1 MVVDGIVLSDLPDEF
16 GDYVPGDVLILD
28 GDLPAYA
35 VAATV
40 KTVPTAVR
48 HYQQRMLQAMFLAEC
63 GQLHVHLTH
72 EASLKAGRFM
82 VKATKPYQGQ
92 RSSSAKPPLLGSV
105 RQAVSQPEN
114 WLPEYDVVMHHMLEA
129 DDGMMIQAYQYGEHG
144 IIRSEDKDLRMT
156 PFRYYDIKIGKCF
169 AADPVGHL
177 YIDYTESGS
186 KKLLGH
192 SLKFF
197 WAQLMMGDQ
206 ADNIAGLQKLH
217 GKNVGLVG
225 TFEFLDPMKDINEI
239 ANAVIDQFRAIN
251 QNPIPEAWLLWL
263 LRTPDDSFWRYCH
276 ELEWSP
282 VNWEFLNECITRD
295 WYIKDDTC
303 PNF

>member
-1 MVVDGIVLSDLPDEF
+1 MLIDGIDPAQLGDEF
-16 GDYVPGDVLILD
+16 GSYKPGDILILD

-72 EASLKAGRFM
+72 EDSLKAGRFM

-92 RSSSAKPPLLGSV
+92 RSGSAKPPLLGSV
-105 RQAVSQPEN
+105 RRAVTQPEN
-114 WLPEYDVVMHHMLEA
+114 WLPEYDVVMHEMLEA
-129 DDGMMIQAYQYGEHG
+129 DDGMMMQAYHYKEFG

-156 PFRYYDIKIGKCF
+156 PYRYYDIEKGIVF
-169 AADPVGHL
+169 AEDPVGHL
-177 YIDYTESGS
+177 YMSATPSGV
-186 KKLLGH
+186 KKCLGH

-197 WAQLMMGDQ
+197 WAQMVMGDS
-206 ADNIAGLQKLH
+206 ADNIAGLQRLY
-217 GKNVGLVG
+217 GKTVGPDG
-225 TFEFLDPMKDINEI
+225 TFKFLDPLRDINEI
-239 ANAVIDQFRAIN
+239 ANAVIDQYRAID

-263 LRTPDDSFWRYCH
+263 LRYPGDSFWRYCH

-282 VNWEFLNECITRD
+282 VNWAYLNSCIRKD
-295 WYIKDDTC
+295 WYKQDAT
-303 PNF
+303 

>member
-1 MVVDGIVLSDLPDEF
+1 MLIDGIDPALLGDEF
-16 GDYVPGDVLILD
+16 GSYKPGDILILD

-48 HYQQRMLQAMFLAEC
+48 HFQQRMLQAMFLAEC

-72 EASLKAGRFM
+72 EDSLKAGRFM

-92 RSSSAKPPLLGSV
+92 RSGSAKPPLLGAV
-105 RQAVSQPEN
+105 RRAVTEPEN
-114 WLPEYDVVMHHMLEA
+114 WLPEYDVVMHEMLEA
-129 DDGMMIQAYQYGEHG
+129 DDGMMMQAYHYKEFG

-156 PFRYYDIKIGKCF
+156 PYRYYDIAKGVVF
-169 AADPVGHL
+169 APDPVGHL
-177 YIDYTESGS
+177 YMSMTPSGTR
-186 KKLLGH
+186 KLLGH

-197 WAQLMMGDQ
+197 WAQLVMGDT
-206 ADNIAGLQKLH
+206 ADNIKGLTKLY
-217 GKNVGLVG
+217 GKNVGPVD
-225 TFEFLDPMKDINEI
+225 TFDLLGPIKDINEI
-239 ANAVIDQFRAIN
+239 ANCVIDQYRAIN

-263 LRTPDDSFWRYCH
+263 LRYPGDSFWRYCH

-282 VNWEFLNECITRD
+282 VNWAYLNECITRD
-295 WYIKDDTC
+295 WYTQDAT
-303 PNF
+303 